1 MLLLLITYSLSVVML
16 PFVVK

>member
-1 MLLLLITYSLSVVML
+1 VLLLITYSLSVVML